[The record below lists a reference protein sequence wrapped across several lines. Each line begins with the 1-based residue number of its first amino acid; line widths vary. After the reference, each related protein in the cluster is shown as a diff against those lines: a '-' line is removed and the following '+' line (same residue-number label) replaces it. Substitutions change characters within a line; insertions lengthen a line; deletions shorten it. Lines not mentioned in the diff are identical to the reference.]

1 LASFAADL
9 NVRRWRKNLAS
20 LRSLKGGAIM
30 DNGAAQTSWFQRV
43 QWQKATVLVAPAAA
57 LLIVLAVFLLVRKI
71 LTTPTWPD
79 HTDLRI
85 YHDAAGAILAGASP
99 YDPSLFDS
107 GPYGYPPLFADFIA
121 LLRLALGWGHSWLI
135 WPLICAVCLF
145 GALYLLMRKFG
156 TRTPLSWIGVTG
168 GLLMLGHIGRTD
180 LFHGQPSFVLLLL
193 FLTGLLYH
201 RQGAILRGA
210 LAWGAIIAVKP
221 FLGAVVFYLLRRG
234 QWRAAIA
241 TVAASG
247 GLFFLGFLPFVARL
261 PDAIQGW
268 LEASRWYSSIPNVAR
283 PANQT
288 AYGLFTRLFIDTQ
301 YSNPWLDAPV
311 LVPILMI
318 PVLLIVVAGIYF
330 GVSGRTTASSN
341 DADNAECGARDLIEA
356 SLTLGLVMAM
366 GPLAESPHLYLLLP
380 AIFGSGIMLRL
391 KWNTPQLR
399 RSWATATGFWA
410 ALFIIFIIPYRAQ
423 LISTSQWAEL
433 TGVKILVSG
442 LNGYIV
448 LAACVFSAWALYS
461 ERSARPRI
469 AQ

>member
-1 LASFAADL
+1 
-9 NVRRWRKNLAS
+9 
-20 LRSLKGGAIM
+20 M
-30 DNGAAQTSWFQRV
+30 DSGAAQNSWFQRV
-43 QWQKATVLVAPAAA
+43 QWQKAKGLVALGAV

-85 YHDAAGAILAGASP
+85 YRDAADAILVGTSP
-99 YDPSLFDS
+99 YDPSLYDS

-121 LLRLALGWGHSWLI
+121 LLRLALGWGHGWLV

-156 TRTPLSWIGVTG
+156 TRTPLPWIGVTV

-193 FLTGLLYH
+193 FLAGLLYH

-234 QWRAAIA
+234 QLRAAIA

-247 GLFFLGFLPFVARL
+247 GLFFLGFLPFATRL
-261 PDAIQGW
+261 PEAVQGW
-268 LEASRWYSSIPNVAR
+268 LEASRWYSTIPNVAR

-288 AYGLFTRLFIDTQ
+288 AYGLFVRLFVDTE
-301 YSNPWLDAPV
+301 YSKPWLDAPL
-311 LVPILMI
+311 LVPILMV
-318 PVLLIVVAGIYF
+318 PVLLIVVASICFGI
-330 GVSGRTTASSN
+330 SGRTTAYSH
-341 DADNAECGARDLIEA
+341 DPDNAERGARDLIEA
-356 SLTLGLVMAM
+356 SLPLGLVMAM
-366 GPLAESPHLYLLLP
+366 GPLAESNHLYLLLP
-380 AIFGSGIMLRL
+380 AIFASGIMLHL
-391 KWNTPQLR
+391 KWGTPQLR
-399 RSWATATGFWA
+399 RSWATAAGFWA

-423 LISTSQWAEL
+423 LISTSLWAKL
-433 TGVKILVSG
+433 TGVKILASG

-448 LAACVFSAWALYS
+448 LAACVLSAWALYS
-461 ERSARPRI
+461 ERSARPR
-469 AQ
+469 AAL